1 MADGK
6 LPNLSLVRLPHDHF
20 GSFSTASFGVNTVE
34 TQMADNDYAVG
45 RLVEKVAKSPYKN
58 NTLIFIIEDDAQDG
72 GDHVDAHRSI
82 AYIVG
87 PYVKRGALVSTHYTT
102 VSMLRT
108 IEEVLG
114 LKPLGIN
121 DGLTAPMADLFNKR
135 QRSWD
140 YQAVV
145 PQILYS
151 TQLDLPPQDQA
162 EVAAAARTPCHGT
175 PTRDGGYW
183 TVAMRGQDFSVE
195 DRLDVAAFNRAL
207 WTGLQGDNVPYPMWR
222 DGRDLRENRAALLKK
237 HALRVKAQ
245 CTSRVAQVE

>member
-1 MADGK
+1 MW
-6 LPNLSLVRLPHDHF
+6 
-20 GSFSTASFGVNTVE
+20 
-34 TQMADNDYAVG
+34 
-45 RLVEKVAKSPYKN
+45 
-58 NTLIFIIEDDAQDG
+58 
-72 GDHVDAHRSI
+72 
-82 AYIVG
+82 
-87 PYVKRGALVSTHYTT
+87 THYTT

-114 LKPLGIN
+114 IKPLGIN

-145 PQILYS
+145 PQILYT
-151 TQLDLPPQDQA
+151 TQLELPPQDQA
-162 EVAAAARTPCHGT
+162 EVAATRMPCHGA
-175 PTRDGGYW
+175 PTRDGIYW
-183 TVAMRGQDFSVE
+183 AAAMRGQDFSVE

-207 WTGLQGDNVPYPMWR
+207 WTGLQGAKVPYPTWR

-245 CTSRVAQVE
+245 CTSQVAEVE